1 MSFVYFLKLLV
12 RNLKWLLLI
21 PACMAVSIWYFTRHE
36 IKTFSSETVIYT
48 GIASGYSLSGNSKV
62 DYFTASNAFDNLIS
76 LINSRE
82 TKNEVA
88 LRLLAEHLCLPKHDP
103 TKLSWNAYE
112 QLHKL
117 IPDSIEKKVCSA
129 TPDETFEAL
138 SSYMRKSDDNLIY
151 KLIYSANPYYSINA
165 LSNIKPAR
173 VNSSDL
179 IKVSYETS
187 DAAIC
192 KRTLELTLDVF
203 MRKHRLIKEGQ
214 SGSVVAF
221 FEKQTKDAFDRLD
234 AAELD
239 FLHFNKSNNIIN
251 YQEQTKAVAGERE
264 LLYAQNHNIE
274 MEREAAGTSLNKVNE
289 NLEGRKYQIRYG
301 ADLLHGREELAD
313 IYGKIAVVET
323 LGKSKGSAAPEKELD
338 SLKSIAT
345 AKEKALQGT
354 LTNLYEKAN
363 TPNGIP
369 NRQVLDEWLQT
380 MLSYEQS
387 KARLTVMD
395 KRKKEFEEE
404 YKKYAP
410 LGAML
415 KKIER
420 KINVQEQA
428 YLEMLH
434 DLNVARLQQQNNEL
448 TTRLNVVDPPYL
460 PLSANPSKRMVLVV
474 VGFVVGMLLVLI
486 TILTRALINKTL
498 KQPRKA
504 ARDIGLP
511 LLGIYP
517 VQGDNPAFVARA
529 KLRLM
534 QHLLPH
540 IGGDAKPLYIGVV
553 STQRGEG
560 KTTLLD
566 TVYQELNALKYT
578 VEKTEWK
585 GEMPTPK
592 TATEIVLMEFP
603 ALDDMVIKPGLL
615 PRMHVS
621 ILVCRANRIWSKID
635 KELLRL
641 FMKNTGNSPA
651 FVLNGVSAD
660 FAEEVIGEI
669 PKERKR
675 IRKTIKRLARF
686 EFGNRKQLNRKSGRG
701 MMNKN

>member
-1 MSFVYFLKLLV
+1 MPLCL
-12 RNLKWLLLI
+12 
-21 PACMAVSIWYFTRHE
+21 AGSIWYFTRHE
-36 IKTFSSETVIYT
+36 KKTFSSETVIYT
-48 GIASGYSLSGNSKV
+48 GIASGYSLSGNNKV

-88 LRLLAEHLCLPKHDP
+88 LRLLAEHLCLAVHDP
-103 TKLSWNAYE
+103 AKLSWEAYT
-112 QLHKL
+112 QLQTL
-117 IPDSIEKKVCSA
+117 VPDSVKQKVCA
-129 TPDETFEAL
+129 GTPDATFEAL
-138 SSYMRKSDDNLIY
+138 STYMRKSDDNLIY
-151 KLIYSANPYYSINA
+151 KLIYSTNSYYSISA
-165 LSNIKPAR
+165 LSNIKPSR
-173 VNSSDL
+173 INSSDL
-179 IKVSYETS
+179 IKVSYETT
-187 DAAIC
+187 DAVIC

-221 FEKQTKDAFDRLD
+221 FEKQTADAYGRLD
-234 AAELD
+234 SAELS
-239 FLHFNKSNNIIN
+239 FLNFNKSNNIIN
-251 YQEQTKAVAGERE
+251 YPEQTKAVAGERE

-274 MEREAAGTSLNKVNE
+274 MDRKAAGTSLDKVNE
-289 NLEGRKYQIRYG
+289 SLDGRRYQTLYG
-301 ADLLHGREELAD
+301 ADLLQNREELSNV
-313 IYGKIAVVET
+313 YGQIAVAQTIGNNHGGTVPD
-323 LGKSKGSAAPEKELD
+323 KQLD
-338 SLKSIAT
+338 SLKAVAAT
-345 AKEKALQGT
+345 REHSLQNT
-354 LTNLYEKAN
+354 LSNLYQKSI

-369 NRQVLDEWLQT
+369 TKQVLDEWLQT

-420 KINVQEQA
+420 KINVQEQE

-448 TTRLNVVDPPYL
+448 TTRLNIVDPPFL
-460 PLSANPSKRMVLVV
+460 PLSPNASKRMVLVI
-474 VGFVVGMLLVLI
+474 VGFVVGLLLVLI
-486 TILTRALINKTL
+486 TVLTRALINKTL

-517 VQGDNPAFVARA
+517 LQADNAAFVERA
-529 KLRLM
+529 KLRIM

-540 IGGDAKPLYIGVV
+540 IGNDATPQYIGLV
-553 STQRGEG
+553 SMQRGEG
-560 KTTLLD
+560 KTTLLEMLHR
-566 TVYQELNALKYT
+566 ELDALNYT
-578 VEKTEWK
+578 VEKAAWK
-585 GEMPTPK
+585 GALPVPAAT
-592 TATEIVLMEFP
+592 TEIVLIEFP
-603 ALDDMVIKPGLL
+603 ALDDMVIKPGLI
-615 PRMHVS
+615 PKMDVS
-621 ILVCRANRIWSKID
+621 ILVCRANRIWGKID

-641 FMKNTGNSPA
+641 FMKNTGNLPC

-669 PKERKR
+669 PKQRKR

-686 EFGNRKQLNRKSGRG
+686 EFGNRRKLTKRTTTHE
-701 MMNKN
+701 